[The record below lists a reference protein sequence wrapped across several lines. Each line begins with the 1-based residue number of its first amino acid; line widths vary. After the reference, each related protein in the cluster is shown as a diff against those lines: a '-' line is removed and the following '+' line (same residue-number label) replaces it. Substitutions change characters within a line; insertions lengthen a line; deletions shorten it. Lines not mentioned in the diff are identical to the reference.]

1 MGLNIKNERVCALA
15 KDAARRTGQTQTGVI
30 ATALEEYLRRLQ
42 EQADDEQ
49 RRADEAE
56 AARQR
61 LIDEIVADFHKHI
74 IPGAPSVEEIMDDM
88 YDPETGLPR

>member
-1 MGLNIKNERVCALA
+1 MGLNIKNERVCSLA

-61 LIDEIVADFHKHI
+61 LIDEIVADFDRHRI
-74 IPGAPSVEEIMDDM
+74 DGPSGEEIIASL
-88 YDPETGLPR
+88 YDPATGLPA